1 MTVAR
6 PAARLLLVLAG
17 TLVAGGLLAGG
28 AEAAKAA
35 KAAKAAEPTLSG
47 QQARVAQ
54 GGKVDLAASA
64 FTKAEL
70 AALRPRYEDL
80 KPRIHTHSQ

>member
-28 AEAAKAA
+28 AEAAKST
-35 KAAKAAEPTLSG
+35 KVAELKLSG

-80 KPRIHTHSQ
+80 KPRIHTNSQ

>member
-1 MTVAR
+1 MTAAR
-6 PAARLLLVLAG
+6 PAAWLLLVLAG

-28 AEAAKAA
+28 AEAAKST
-35 KAAKAAEPTLSG
+35 KAAEPKLSG

-80 KPRIHTHSQ
+80 KPRIHTNSQ